1 MNLTILGIWG
11 YSADSPALTHDSGA
25 AVIQDG
31 KLIGA
36 VNEERF
42 SRRKIDGQYPFE
54 SIRNVLE
61 GNGIV
66 PGDVDFVALAGLSP
80 RMRSLKMLRY
90 IWKTFSE
97 TRIFMPNRVLYA
109 ALTAKKIRRTLP
121 ESLKGV
127 KTVCVDHHLAHA
139 ASAYYTC
146 PWEDAT
152 VITLDGIGDS
162 ATCGVVCSGVRGEM
176 KRLFECN
183 GYYSPGMFYS
193 FITKRFGFSVSKHEG
208 KITGLAAYGD
218 YSQIYDRMKDIV
230 SYREKEHDFF
240 SEYVPNL
247 FKARTWDEWDLP
259 IIDQLLEEVLRE
271 DVAAGAQKLTEDV
284 VCAYVRDAVKLT
296 GLPKVALGGG
306 VFGNVKLNQRIRELE
321 CVEDVY
327 IYPNMGDGGLAAGAA
342 LYLWAKE
349 RKRAGKPAFPIL
361 LKSVYLGPDFSEAH
375 IPDLIEKY
383 GLSFRRSECVEKEI
397 ASFLFENKIVGR
409 FSGRMEY
416 GPRALGNRSILAAP
430 VDKTINDWLNE
441 RLKRTEFMPFAP
453 SILEE
458 DAADFLTGWSPAQVA
473 ARFMTITYDVPM
485 ERVGAAPAVVH
496 IDNTVRPQVVRKRDN
511 PSFHQVILEYKKLS
525 GLPLVINTSFNMHEE
540 PIVCT
545 PEDAIRSFLAGSVD
559 VLTLDSFIV
568 EKSVP

>member
-1 MNLTILGIWG
+1 MSLTILGIWG

-31 KLIGA
+31 KVIGA
-36 VNEERF
+36 VNEERL
-42 SRRKIDGQYPFE
+42 SRRKIDGRYPFE
-54 SIRNVLE
+54 SIRTVLE
-61 GNGIV
+61 ANSIA
-66 PGDVDFVALAGLSP
+66 PGDIDLIALAGLSP

-109 ALTAKKIRRTLP
+109 ALAAKKIRRTLP
-121 ESLKGV
+121 ENLKGV

-146 PWEDAT
+146 PWKDAT
-152 VITLDGIGDS
+152 VVTLDGIGDS

-183 GYYSPGMFYS
+183 GYYSPGILYS

-218 YSQIYDRMKDIV
+218 HSQIYDRMKDII
-230 SYREKEHDFF
+230 SYREKKHDFY
-240 SEYVPNL
+240 SEYVPRL
-247 FKARTWDEWDLP
+247 FKARTYAEWDLP
-259 IIDQLLEEVLRE
+259 IIDELLDEVPRE
-271 DVAAGAQKLTEDV
+271 DVAAGVQKLTEDV
-284 VCAYVRDAVKLT
+284 VCAYVQDAVKLA
-296 GLPKVALGGG
+296 GLPKVALAGG

-327 IYPNMGDGGLAAGAA
+327 VHPNMGDGGLAAGAA
-342 LYLWAKE
+342 LYLWANE
-349 RKRAGKPAFPIL
+349 RKRAGKVASPIL
-361 LKSVYLGPDFSEAH
+361 LENVYLGPDCSEAH
-375 IPDLIEKY
+375 IRDLIEKY
-383 GLSFRRSECVEKEI
+383 GLSFRCSECVEKEI
-397 ASFLFENKIVGR
+397 ATFLFENKIVGR

-430 VDKTINDWLNE
+430 VDKSINDWLNK

-458 DAADFLTGWSPAQVA
+458 DAGDFLTGWSPAQVA
-473 ARFMTITYDVPM
+473 ARFMTMTYDVPI
-485 ERVGAAPAVVH
+485 EKVSAAPAVVH

-545 PEDAIRSFLAGSVD
+545 PEDAIRSFLAGSID

-568 EKSVP
+568 EK